1 MKEAFKLTYNKPLG
15 KKKRKTWKFKLYYG
29 NEVITYWRYFYV
41 PVTFYIFFKINI
53 SEKNSEN
60 ARQIFNTVRV
70 LNMYL

>member
-15 KKKRKTWKFKLYYG
+15 KKKEKLESLSYITEMKLLHIEGIFMFQLPFKFSSKL
-29 NEVITYWRYFYV
+29 TL
-41 PVTFYIFFKINI
+41 K
-53 SEKNSEN
+53 KNSEN